1 MSFCYRWFK
10 DNWFSSDKCQ
20 TRVNYNYNFF
30 ILYFSPNDTKKTWLF
45 NFCNDTQYYKQIKD
59 ENNKTKLDL
68 FHDSQIVYKYGD
80 EIIRLTGGFYKN
92 KKNGKVIDI
101 NKKIIIK
108 TELGDKIK
116 ANTNNYSTDII
127 FINNKTI
134 QGKNYYI
141 ANYPDIHSPTT
152 NMTIHVNF
160 DNITKHLLIQRVL
173 NNYYIITGIIFLIIG
188 IILCFFG
195 NYETLSIICVG
206 LILGELISFIFFEII
221 IGINKKWFE
230 FLYIS
235 IGILI
240 DVVIFCCYLWEQ
252 KIYKYILSIT
262 AGIIFGI
269 YLTDIFIFPKGYF
282 FIFTSFVNTL
292 LISSA
297 TFLIIV
303 KVIKKHYIFLNS
315 IIGGYIFVRGLSTL
329 LSKFLKYRELQLI
342 LYFESR
348 NEWDYFIYKKDD
360 ELNWSLFWIYD
371 ILIAVFIIIS
381 IIYYYLRKI
390 LYKNKLN
397 SKFEEEI
404 IEENKEYKD
413 EFIDNET

>member
-1 MSFCYRWFK
+1 
-10 DNWFSSDKCQ
+10 
-20 TRVNYNYNFF
+20 
-30 ILYFSPNDTKKTWLF
+30 
-45 NFCNDTQYYKQIKD
+45 
-59 ENNKTKLDL
+59 
-68 FHDSQIVYKYGD
+68 
-80 EIIRLTGGFYKN
+80 
-92 KKNGKVIDI
+92 
-101 NKKIIIK
+101 
-108 TELGDKIK
+108 
-116 ANTNNYSTDII
+116 
-127 FINNKTI
+127 
-134 QGKNYYI
+134 
-141 ANYPDIHSPTT
+141 
-152 NMTIHVNF
+152 MTIHVNF